1 MGSIPGLGEWVKH
14 LALLSAVVVGY
25 RYGSDPPLLCL
36 WCGLAAAAAIQPV
49 AWKLPY
55 AVGVALKSQNAK
67 KTKNKTNKQL
77 LKSNDTVVLWNRCW
91 EIL

>member
-36 WCGLAAAAAIQPV
+36 WCGLAAAAAIQPL

-55 AVGVALKSQNAK
+55 AVGVALKSQKAK
-67 KTKNKTNKQL
+67 MQKKKKKKKKRQKTKQTN
-77 LKSNDTVVLWNRCW
+77 NY
-91 EIL
+91 